1 MKNKFKEQKRKVMV
15 EGKATSLAFV
25 LRSSTSSVGVVSTR
39 IIPCEERIRINYKHK
54 EKKKKKKR
62 KEKEKEKEKRKVSN
76 CQNSFSL
83 SPSKII
89 HVNFKFHVTSTIY
102 PFLIRHQKTKNRK
115 EIRPKNKK
123 FFPTESF

>member
-62 KEKEKEKEKRKVSN
+62 RKKKKKKKKEKLATAKILSAFPLQR
-76 CQNSFSL
+76 SFMS
-83 SPSKII
+83 
-89 HVNFKFHVTSTIY
+89 TS
-102 PFLIRHQKTKNRK
+102 
-115 EIRPKNKK
+115 
-123 FFPTESF
+123 SFT